1 MTFVFP
7 TFEDPLLEGVF
18 LCLAEL
24 MWMIGWRHDLVL
36 VVIKDAVDQFTL
48 FEVAWDDG
56 AEAVVVFIG
65 SLGGVEPETGFSGAF
80 IDTMAIK
87 AGVGEDGTDVPVKV
101 KFAIGRANEG
111 QESEEKLSTSGH
123 FFDTSGVG

>member
-7 TFEDPLLEGVF
+7 AFKDPLLEGVF

-24 MWMIGWRHDLVL
+24 MWMIGWRHDLVF

-56 AEAVVVFIG
+56 TEAVVVFIG
-65 SLGGVEPETGFSGAF
+65 SLGGVEPETGFSGTF

-87 AGVGEDGTDVPVKV
+87 AGVGEDGTDVPIELKL
-101 KFAIGRANEG
+101 AIGRATEG
-111 QESEEKLSTSGH
+111 QKSEEKLSTSGH
-123 FFDTSGVG
+123 FFDTSGLG

>member
-7 TFEDPLLEGVF
+7 ALEDPLFEGVF

-24 MWMIGWRHDLVL
+24 MRMIGRRHDFVFVL
-36 VVIKDAVDQFTL
+36 IKDAVDQFTL

-56 AEAVVVFIG
+56 TEAVVVFIG
-65 SLGGVEPETGFSGAF
+65 SFGGVEPETGFSGTF

-87 AGVGEDGTDVPVKV
+87 AGVGKDGTNVPVEV
-101 KFAIGRANEG
+101 KFAIGRA
-111 QESEEKLSTSGH
+111 T
-123 FFDTSGVG
+123 DD

>member
-7 TFEDPLLEGVF
+7 AFQDPLLEGVF

-24 MWMIGWRHDLVL
+24 MWMIGRRHDLVF

-48 FEVAWDDG
+48 FDIARDDG
-56 AEAVVVFIG
+56 TEAVVVFIG
-65 SLGGVEPETGFSGAF
+65 SFGGVEPEAGFSRTF

-87 AGVGEDGTDVPVKV
+87 ASVSEDGTNVPIEA
-101 KFAIGRANEG
+101 KFANGRANEG
-111 QESEEKLSTSGH
+111 QKSEEKLSTSGH

>member
-1 MTFVFP
+1 MIFVFP
-7 TFEDPLLEGVF
+7 AFEDPLLEGVF

-24 MWMIGWRHDLVL
+24 MRMIGRRHDFVF

-56 AEAVVVFIG
+56 TEALVVFIG
-65 SLGGVEPETGFSGAF
+65 SFGSVEPEIGFSGTF

-87 AGVGEDGTDVPVKV
+87 AGVGEDGTDVPVEV
-101 KFAIGRANEG
+101 KFAIGRGNWG
-111 QESEEKLSTSGH
+111 QESEEEFSTSEH
-123 FFDTSGVG
+123 SFNTSGVR